1 MIDNTMFIADV
12 GQNSWEELNVQ
23 DFKLSGLNFGWN
35 LKEGKSMFKSNS
47 IDNLTDPLIQYSS
60 NASYGK
66 TLAGL
71 RQTIDALGCSI
82 TGGYTYHGAI
92 NQIREQYFFGDYC
105 TGKIWSVKN
114 YNNLNFEITD
124 WTQELVG
131 NKKQLYIS
139 SFGRDSNGE
148 LYIADHSGSIYKV
161 VK

>member
-1 MIDNTMFIADV
+1 MITA
-12 GQNSWEELNVQ
+12 QE
-23 DFKLSGLNFGWN
+23 
-35 LKEGKSMFKSNS
+35 
-47 IDNLTDPLIQYSS
+47 
-60 NASYGK
+60 
-66 TLAGL
+66 
-71 RQTIDALGCSI
+71 
-82 TGGYTYHGAI
+82 
-92 NQIREQYFFGDYC
+92 
-105 TGKIWSVKN
+105 KIWSVKN